1 MLRKSDEPAQR
12 VRVFGRGEL
21 LGSGYSPTGLTRAV
35 RRGEVL
41 RPRGGAYLAPG
52 TAPDVIDAVRV
63 GGRLAC
69 VSELARLG
77 VFVRGSTALHLHLGH
92 SASRL
97 RDLPRHVR
105 RHWRPLRRAPHP
117 ADATVD
123 VFDALIQAIGCQ
135 APRDAVA
142 TVDSALHLGYL
153 REDDLDEL
161 FRFVDTKRRSLRR
174 LVDGRSESGTE
185 TLVRLMLR
193 ALGAHVELQVVVTGV
208 GRVDLVVDGW
218 LVVECDS
225 KAHHSD
231 WESQRR
237 DRRRDQALAT
247 VGYCVYRPIAEDIL
261 FRPELVVA
269 ALRGLLRR
277 GQRGVRRPRR

>member
-1 MLRKSDEPAQR
+1 MLRRSDTPAQT
-12 VRVFGRGEL
+12 VRVFDRGAL
-21 LGSGYSPTGLTRAV
+21 LGAGFSSEALTRGV
-35 RRGEVL
+35 RAGTIL
-41 RPRGGAYLAPG
+41 RPRSGAYLPPE
-52 TAPDVIDAVRV
+52 THPDIVAAVRV

-77 VFVRGSTALHLHLGH
+77 VFVRENSTLHVHITRGS
-92 SASRL
+92 SRL

-142 TVDSALHLGYL
+142 TVDSALHLRYL

-193 ALGAHVELQVVVTGV
+193 ALGAHVELQVVITGV

-231 WESQRR
+231 WELQRR
-237 DRRRDQALAT
+237 DRRRDQALAAL
-247 VGYCVYRPIAEDIL
+247 GYCVYRPIAEDIL
-261 FRPELVVA
+261 FRPELVIA
-269 ALRGLLRR
+269 ALRGLLR
-277 GQRGVRRPRR
+277 GGRRQYSA

>member
-1 MLRKSDEPAQR
+1 MLRRSDTPAQT

-21 LGSGYSPTGLTRAV
+21 LGGGLSSEALTRGV
-35 RRGEVL
+35 RAGTIL
-41 RPRGGAYLAPG
+41 RPRSGVYLPPETPTDIVA
-52 TAPDVIDAVRV
+52 AIRV

-77 VFVRGSTALHLHLGH
+77 VFVRDSATLHLHITRG
-92 SASRL
+92 SSRL
-97 RDLPRHVR
+97 RDLPRSVR
-105 RHWRPLRRAPHP
+105 RHWRPLRRSPHP

-153 REDDLDEL
+153 REDDLDDL

-193 ALGAHVELQVVVTGV
+193 ALGAHVELQVVITGV

-218 LVVECDS
+218 LVIECDS
-225 KAHHSD
+225 KAYHSD

-237 DRRRDQALAT
+237 DRRRDQALAAL
-247 VGYCVYRPIAEDIL
+247 GYCSYRPIAEDIL
-261 FRPELVVA
+261 YRPELVVA
-269 ALRGLLRR
+269 ALRGLLHGGRR
-277 GQRGVRRPRR
+277 QHSA